1 MSIEV
6 RNIHKKFGEFQ
17 ALVDLSLKIETG
29 ELLALL
35 GPSGCG
41 KTTLLRI
48 VAGLDFAD
56 QGQVFFGDQDAQN
69 QKASERGVGFVFQ
82 HYALFRHMT
91 VFDNIA
97 FGMNVQPK
105 KVRPSREE
113 IRKKVMELLKL
124 VQLEWLANRYPWQL
138 SGGQRQRIA
147 LARALAV
154 RPRVLL
160 LDEPFGSLDAQVRKE
175 LRLWLRRFHDES
187 HITTLFVTHDQEEA
201 LEVADR
207 IVVMN
212 QGRIEQM
219 GTPEDVYHNPVNAFV
234 LNFLG
239 NVNFFHCRLVEGKAI
254 IGDTVLDV
262 PGLSVDKPHP
272 AKLYVRPNQF
282 KLSRYAGKGTAL
294 KATVEYVNPAGTVVK
309 VNLKTETGELIHAEI
324 SQEEYKHLKIVKTEQ
339 VFVSLKDVTYSE
351 HLKNNP

>member
-6 RNIHKKFGEFQ
+6 RHIHKKFGNFQ
-17 ALVDLSLKIETG
+17 ALENLSLKVETG

-35 GPSGCG
+35 GPSGSG

-48 VAGLDFAD
+48 VAGLDFYD
-56 QGQVFFGDQDAQN
+56 KGQVLFGDKDAQDK
-69 QKASERGVGFVFQ
+69 KASERGVGFVFQ

-97 FGMNVQPK
+97 FGLTVQPRHI
-105 KVRPSREE
+105 RPSRAQ
-113 IRKKVMELLKL
+113 IHAKVMELLKL
-124 VQLEWLANRYPWQL
+124 VQLEWLADRFPWQL

-187 HITTLFVTHDQEEA
+187 QITTLFVTHDQEEA

-212 QGRIEQM
+212 QGRIEQI
-219 GTPEDVYHNPVNAFV
+219 GTPEEVYHNPANAFV

-239 NVNFFHCRLVEGKAI
+239 SVNFFHCRLEQGKAI
-254 IGDTVLDV
+254 IGDTAIDV
-262 PGLSVDKPHP
+262 PGLTVDKPHP

-282 KLSRYAGKGTAL
+282 KLSRYPGKGSSL
-294 KATVEYVNPAGTVVK
+294 KAVVEYLNPAGTVVK
-309 VNLKTETGELIHAEI
+309 VNVKTETGELFYIEI
-324 SQEEYKHLKIVKTEQ
+324 TQEELKQLKLVKAQQ
-339 VFVSLKDVTYSE
+339 VYVTLKDVTYSE
-351 HLKNNP
+351 YVKNTP

>member
-17 ALVDLSLKIETG
+17 ALVDLSLKVETG

-48 VAGLDFAD
+48 VAGLDFPD
-56 QGQVFFGDQDAQN
+56 QGQVFFGARDAQN

-97 FGMNVQPK
+97 FGLNVQPK
-105 KVRPSREE
+105 KIRPSRQE
-113 IRKKVMELLKL
+113 IHQKVMELLKL
-124 VQLEWLANRYPWQL
+124 VQLEWWADRYPWQL
-138 SGGQRQRIA
+138 SGGQRQRVA

-207 IVVMN
+207 IVVMD
-212 QGRIEQM
+212 QGRIEQV
-219 GTPEDVYHNPVNAFV
+219 GTPEDVYHNPANAFV

-239 NVNFFHCRLVEGKAI
+239 NVNFFHCRLPEGKPVIRDAAFAS
-254 IGDTVLDV
+254 
-262 PGLSVDKPHP
+262 GLSADKLPS
-272 AKLYVRPNQF
+272 ADLSGRPNQF
-282 KLSRYAGKGTAL
+282 RLSRSAGKGSEL
-294 KATVEYVNPAGTVVK
+294 KAVVEFVNPVGTVVK
-309 VNLKTETGELIHAEI
+309 VILKTETGEGIHVEI
-324 SQEEYKHLKIVKTEQ
+324 TQDEYKHLNIVKADQ
-339 VFVSLKDVTYSE
+339 VFVSLKNISYSE
-351 HLKNNP
+351 DIRNDV